1 MKHGP
6 WLRCH
11 HCGHLPTELV
21 DRAKHEMTSDHCLSH
36 LELQTV
42 AAQIQSGH
50 PRHFNPKEL
59 DKFVSALRTT
69 RLDSQTKEKL
79 IAKLAVGTLIAL
91 VGAGVFWFFHW
102 LTR

>member
-1 MKHGP
+1 M
-6 WLRCH
+6 RCH

-50 PRHFNPKEL
+50 PRHFDPRQLE
-59 DKFVSALRTT
+59 KFVAALRTT
-69 RLDSQTKEKL
+69 RLDSETKEAL
-79 IAKLAVGTLIAL
+79 MAKLAVWTLIGVIA
-91 VGAGVFWFFHW
+91 AAVFWLFHW